1 MARKSASDNFG
12 LTVSIAVQTGRS
24 SGCDDYT
31 ARKFIEKNGLG
42 QPFRLLVKGDLELRD
57 G

>member
-12 LTVSIAVQTGRS
+12 LTASIAVQTGRS
-24 SGCDDYT
+24 TGCDDYT